1 VIEEQGILFNSC
13 FGRDVRSFAAAA
25 DGFANGVT
33 STIETVALNY
43 QNFHVEHSSTGNV
56 PMHCHS
62 GLEEAVA
69 LPAVFESTT
78 QA

>member
-1 VIEEQGILFNSC
+1 LFNSGFSC
-13 FGRDVRSFAAAA
+13 DTVSFAAAA

-33 STIETVALNY
+33 SANETVALNY

-56 PMHCHS
+56 PMHCRS

-69 LPAVFESTT
+69 LPAGFESTT